1 MSQARRTW
9 YFRRGAKRVRSSR
22 RGEGSLPSSRA
33 SRKMARSPRLAHKA
47 PVIQAT
53 YTTTQIDNAK
63 AVPLASQLCELRARV
78 LLALL

>member
-1 MSQARRTW
+1 MRLALVSR
-9 YFRRGAKRVRSSR
+9 FAK
-22 RGEGSLPSSRA
+22 L
-33 SRKMARSPRLAHKA
+33 KMPRSPRLAHKA

-78 LLALL
+78 LLALLSLRKNEGLLVAKSTEIAIV